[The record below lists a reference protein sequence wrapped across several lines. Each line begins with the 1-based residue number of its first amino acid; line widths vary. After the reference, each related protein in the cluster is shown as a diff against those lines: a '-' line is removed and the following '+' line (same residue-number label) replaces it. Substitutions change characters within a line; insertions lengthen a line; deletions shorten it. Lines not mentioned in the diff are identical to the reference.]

1 MTIIV
6 TCNCYTNIHP
16 CMIVK
21 NINFYWDNNFVQ
33 NCEIKRGPRY
43 YKNKLSEARQN
54 TYCTWII
61 AKMERFLKCSPSK
74 QSIFTKIGLTL
85 YFTSCVTTERLTR
98 VVACKILG
106 WLQKIS
112 GLCIFLRVCV
122 EEKLPREKIFF
133 MVLCLWRNSMIMSPI
148 VPFLPFVEG
157 TNDRYLLYILQ
168 DVFKPFLTYLHWQHE
183 CTCCSVVRL

>member
-1 MTIIV
+1 MFKT
-6 TCNCYTNIHP
+6 
-16 CMIVK
+16 
-21 NINFYWDNNFVQ
+21 
-33 NCEIKRGPRY
+33 GPRY

-168 DVFKPFLTYLHWQHE
+168 DVFNLLTLAARMHLLFSRSFVNFLHWKHKAYI
-183 CTCCSVVRL
+183 SSW

>member
-1 MTIIV
+1 M
-6 TCNCYTNIHP
+6 HP

-43 YKNKLSEARQN
+43 YKNELSEARQN